1 MSGDFLK
8 QLTGILKRHE
18 GLELKPYRCT
28 EGYLTLGIGRN
39 LETKGIS
46 EEEAE
51 YLLRNDIEEVVAA
64 LNDRIPWWNNLPDH
78 KRIVLASMAFQ
89 LGVGGLLKF
98 QNMLAAAEDGDD
110 HEVVAQMRDSR
121 WHRQTT
127 ARVEELARLWTGP

>member
-1 MSGDFLK
+1 MSSSFLQ
-8 QLTGILKRHE
+8 QLAGILKRHE
-18 GLELKPYRCT
+18 GLELEPYRCT
-28 EGYLTLGIGRN
+28 EGYLTIGYGRN

-51 YLLRNDIEEVVAA
+51 YLLRNDMEVVVAA

-78 KRIVLASMAFQ
+78 KRIVLASMAYQ

-110 HEVVAQMRDSR
+110 QEVVAQMRDSR

-127 ARVEELARLWTGP
+127 ARAEELARLWTGP

>member
-1 MSGDFLK
+1 MASNFLQ
-8 QLTGILKRHE
+8 QLAGILKRHE
-18 GLELKPYRCT
+18 GLELEPYRCT
-28 EGYLTLGIGRN
+28 EGYLTIGYGRN

-51 YLLRNDIEEVVAA
+51 YLLRNDMEVVVAA

-78 KRIVLASMAFQ
+78 KRIVLASMAYQ

-98 QNMLAAAEDGDD
+98 HKMLAAAEDGDD
-110 HEVVAQMRDSR
+110 KEVVVQMRDSR

-127 ARVEELARLWTGP
+127 ARAEELARLWTGP

>member
-1 MSGDFLK
+1 MSSSFLQ
-8 QLTGILKRHE
+8 QLAGILKRHE
-18 GLELKPYRCT
+18 GLELEPYRCT
-28 EGYLTLGIGRN
+28 EGYLTIGYGRN

-51 YLLRNDIEEVVAA
+51 YLLRNDMEVVVAA

-78 KRIVLASMAFQ
+78 KRIVLASMAYQ

-110 HEVVAQMRDSR
+110 QRVVAEMRDSR

-127 ARVEELARLWTGP
+127 ARAEELARLWTGP

>member
-110 HEVVAQMRDSR
+110 DKVVAEMVDSR
-121 WHRQTT
+121 WYRQTT

>member
-1 MSGDFLK
+1 MSSSFLQ
-8 QLTGILKRHE
+8 QLAGILKRHE
-18 GLELKPYRCT
+18 GLELEPYRCT
-28 EGYLTLGIGRN
+28 EGYLTIGYGRN

-51 YLLRNDIEEVVAA
+51 YLLRNDMEVVVAA

-78 KRIVLASMAFQ
+78 KRIVLASMAYQ

-110 HEVVAQMRDSR
+110 REVVAQMRDSR

-127 ARVEELARLWTGP
+127 ARAEELARLWTGP

>member
-1 MSGDFLK
+1 MSSSFLQ
-8 QLTGILKRHE
+8 QLAGILKRHE
-18 GLELKPYRCT
+18 GLELEPYRCT
-28 EGYLTLGIGRN
+28 EGYLTIGYGRN

-51 YLLRNDIEEVVAA
+51 YLLRNDMEVVVAA

-78 KRIVLASMAFQ
+78 KRIVLASMAYQ

-110 HEVVAQMRDSR
+110 QGVVAEMRDSR

-127 ARVEELARLWTGP
+127 ARAEELARLWTGP

>member
-98 QNMLAAAEDGDD
+98 QNMLAAAEDRDD